1 MRWKRCWVHRGPCL
15 PGGNLQVP
23 PRNEQPQPSA
33 RKPAGSPVP
42 TQPGVSP
49 GPGGG
54 PSRKRTL
61 EQMET
66 GEAGQCPSNRL
77 KNHLPLELKPHGP
90 LSWVLLVCLLC
101 FPANRYLRKAG
112 NLCKHNEK
120 HFLHTSQLWQ
130 VSLQVGYRLK
140 EAHVSAHTLT
150 LAVTQERSLR
160 E

>member
-1 MRWKRCWVHRGPCL
+1 MEEKLGPLGAMTPRWEPAG
-15 PGGNLQVP
+15 P

-33 RKPAGSPVP
+33 RKQAGRPVP
-42 TQPGVSP
+42 TQPGVPP
-49 GPGGG
+49 GPRGG

-66 GEAGQCPSNRL
+66 GEAGQCPSNGL
-77 KNHLPLELKPHGP
+77 QNQLPLSFKPHGP

-120 HFLHTSQLWQ
+120 QHFLHTSQLWQ

-140 EAHVSAHTLT
+140 EAHVSAHALT